1 MCVRLHACLCGS
13 VCLCTLPLD
22 APPNSKK
29 FEDLRVHLKM
39 IIGPTAFLCFSV
51 AVFFSFDRICLK
63 LKSLIAS
70 PQRVPVNHLGQGVF
84 LGPDGIQLEHPISL
98 YIHIQSPKTFV
109 HDGHPSLLK
118 VFFFSLVIFFCKP
131 DGCFFLPP
139 SCVLHTHYIC
149 QCV

>member
-1 MCVRLHACLCGS
+1 MHPAAGCS
-13 VCLCTLPLD
+13 
-22 APPNSKK
+22 SKSEEIRR
-29 FEDLRVHLKM
+29 FESPFKDDYWADSFSL
-39 IIGPTAFLCFSV
+39 FFCCCFI
-51 AVFFSFDRICLK
+51 SFDRICLK
-63 LKSLIAS
+63 LTSLIAS

-109 HDGHPSLLK
+109 HDGHPSLRK

-139 SCVLHTHYIC
+139 PCVFHTHYIC